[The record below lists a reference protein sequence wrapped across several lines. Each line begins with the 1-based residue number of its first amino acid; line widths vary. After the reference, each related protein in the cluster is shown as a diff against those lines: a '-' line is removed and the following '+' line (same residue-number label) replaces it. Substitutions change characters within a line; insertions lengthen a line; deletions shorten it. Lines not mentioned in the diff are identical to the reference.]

1 MLIDLILNLQNNKL
15 RDCLTLKSFSFVK
28 LILYCTFIFF
38 VINAIGSREQLVS
51 FQYDMKARI
60 KQMP

>member
-38 VINAIGSREQLVS
+38 VINAIGPREQLVS